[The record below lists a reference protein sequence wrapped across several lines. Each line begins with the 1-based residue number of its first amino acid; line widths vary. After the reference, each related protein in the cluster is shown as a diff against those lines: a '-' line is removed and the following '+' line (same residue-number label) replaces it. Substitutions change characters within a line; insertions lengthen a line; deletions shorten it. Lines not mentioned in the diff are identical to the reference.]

1 MRLQICRIIMYL
13 FHNENVTVMYIERTL
28 SKIVIEATKTFP
40 VVLITGARQVGKTTI
55 FERNKEPDRTYVTLD
70 DPQVKALAKNDP
82 QLFLQVYKPPLLI
95 DEIQY
100 APELFPYIKM
110 AVDSVRQKG
119 MFWLTGSQPF
129 NLMQGVS
136 ESLAGRVAV
145 LELLGLS
152 QSEKKGYNHV
162 PFLPDMVEA
171 KHRNTTDIYSLY
183 ETILQGSFPELHA
196 NSSINRTLFYSS
208 YLKTYI
214 ERDIRQLIQI
224 TDEHRFLT
232 FVKTAAARTGQ
243 LLNYNDMAKDVEVSV
258 NTIKSW
264 ISVLETS
271 GLIFLLPPY
280 YNNIANRALKTPKI
294 YFTDTGLCSFLCG
307 WETAETL
314 AHGAMSGSI
323 LETYI
328 ISEIVKSYRHNGLLA
343 NLYFYRDRDNKEID
357 LLIER
362 NGSFYPIEIKRSAS
376 PKLDD
381 VKHFNILPLLKVPT
395 GKGAIICL
403 YDKILPLNS
412 QTNIIPVE
420 YL

>member
-1 MRLQICRIIMYL
+1 
-13 FHNENVTVMYIERTL
+13 MYIERSL
-28 SKIVIEATKTFP
+28 SKIIREATETFP

-55 FERNKEPDRTYVTLD
+55 FERNKESDRTYITLD
-70 DPQVKALAKNDP
+70 DPQVRALAKNDP
-82 QLFLQVYKPPLLI
+82 ALFLQIYKPPLLI

-110 AVDSVRQKG
+110 SVDKVRQKG
-119 MFWLTGSQPF
+119 LFWLTGSQPF
-129 NLMQGVS
+129 ELMKNVS

-152 QSEKKGYNHV
+152 QSEKNGRNDI
-162 PFLPDMVEA
+162 PFLPDNISFENLQVY
-171 KHRNTTDIYSLY
+171 DVYSIY
-183 ETILQGSFPELHA
+183 EVILRGSFPELYA
-196 NSSINRTLFYSS
+196 NPVINRTLFYSS

-214 ERDIRQLIQI
+214 ERDIRQLKQI
-224 TDEHRFLT
+224 SDEHRFLT

-243 LLNYNDMAKDVEVSV
+243 IINFNDMAKDVEVSP

-264 ISVLETS
+264 ISMLETS

-280 YNNIANRALKTPKI
+280 HNNIAKRAIKTPKL

-307 WETAETL
+307 WETVETL
-314 AHGAMSGSI
+314 ANGAMNGAM
-323 LETYI
+323 LETYV
-328 ISEIVKSYRHNGLLA
+328 ISEILKSYRHTGVYS
-343 NLYFYRDRDNKEID
+343 NLFFYRDRDNKEID

-362 NGSFYPIEIKRSAS
+362 NGLLYPIEIKRSAS
-376 PKLDD
+376 PKIDD
-381 VKHFNILPLLKVPT
+381 VKHFNVLSHLGKPT

-403 YDKILPLNS
+403 YDKVLPLNN
-412 QTNIIPVE
+412 QTNIVPVS